1 MAQRY
6 CCNYLFRALPLSSL
20 TLFKAVNNFLNNV
33 LFSATPSE
41 DAVPILA
48 IAQDEPNQLGIL
60 TGFLSPDDSNGMQA
74 SQNLQDFFPAVPSSL
89 QDIINAGDDPNAVAA
104 AVAALNTNRSVSE
117 YVVLSREEST
127 WLNADWIQMFQRV
140 GEHWYSLGERNC
152 WQWAFWHWLPAGT
165 KWLPVS

>member
-20 TLFKAVNNFLNNV
+20 TPFKAVNNFLNNV

-127 WLNADWIQMFQRV
+127 
-140 GEHWYSLGERNC
+140 
-152 WQWAFWHWLPAGT
+152 
-165 KWLPVS
+165 